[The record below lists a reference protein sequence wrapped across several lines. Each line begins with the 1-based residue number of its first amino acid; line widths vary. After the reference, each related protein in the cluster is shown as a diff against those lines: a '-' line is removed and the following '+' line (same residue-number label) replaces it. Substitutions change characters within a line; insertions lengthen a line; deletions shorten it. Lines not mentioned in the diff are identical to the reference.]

1 MAETATEHVERTKPS
16 RDKPLRGNEE
26 LAYTLVFGEREV
38 DARRHLRGGV
48 LGPVLGMLETFDA
61 IHSDLGVAISEVM
74 CEEGSSCRGTGHTCD
89 GPEIALK

>member
-48 LGPVLGMLETFDA
+48 LGPVFGMLETFDA
-61 IHSDLGVAISEVM
+61 IHSDLGVAISEV
-74 CEEGSSCRGTGHTCD
+74 CVRKDRHAEGQDIRVM
-89 GPEIALK
+89 ALR